1 MAREIT
7 QEDMF
12 YFSEFEKCTRVMPL
26 DYLQTETAMF
36 FIVEIKDLGKAI
48 GKEATNIQK
57 LSKMFKKR
65 IFVIGDFNDVEMFL
79 RAFFPGITIIHI
91 EVRNIMGQNNVVMT
105 VAEEHRGLAIGKNG
119 EKIKAA
125 KTLLETRF
133 KSALTLRTG
142 KAAQI

>member
-1 MAREIT
+1 
-7 QEDMF
+7 
-12 YFSEFEKCTRVMPL
+12 
-26 DYLQTETAMF
+26 
-36 FIVEIKDLGKAI
+36 
-48 GKEATNIQK
+48 
-57 LSKMFKKR
+57 
-65 IFVIGDFNDVEMFL
+65 
-79 RAFFPGITIIHI
+79 
-91 EVRNIMGQNNVVMT
+91 MGQNNVVMT